1 MIVQWHDYVELFEM
15 KWNDD
20 INDANEGWN
29 EFDEKSYGPFSVGF
43 SGP

>member
-15 KWNDD
+15 NEEN
-20 INDANEGWN
+20 IMDANEGQN
-29 EFDEKSYGPFSVGF
+29 EFDEKSYGPFLVGI